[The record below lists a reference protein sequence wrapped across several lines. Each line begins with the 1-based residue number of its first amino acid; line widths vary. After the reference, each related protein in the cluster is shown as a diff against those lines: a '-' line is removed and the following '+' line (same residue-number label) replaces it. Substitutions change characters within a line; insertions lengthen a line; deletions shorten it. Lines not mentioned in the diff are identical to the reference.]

1 MTKYEKS
8 HAHEAKYGKRR
19 DFYSSVIVTRRV
31 SFQIV
36 SSFLQVF
43 NSLMN
48 IFVKSVSNWR

>member
-48 IFVKSVSNWR
+48 IFVKSVSN